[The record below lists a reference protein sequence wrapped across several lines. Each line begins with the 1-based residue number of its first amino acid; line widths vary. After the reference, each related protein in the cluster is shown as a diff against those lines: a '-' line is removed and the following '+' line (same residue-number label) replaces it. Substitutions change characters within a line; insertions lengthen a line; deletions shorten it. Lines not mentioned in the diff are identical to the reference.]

1 MQAAAMLS
9 DADFTPSAA
18 ATCNFN
24 QHMTVNL
31 NKEVPF
37 IKLGPDTTKFF
48 CDVVVGGGFSSE
60 TGKLQSNSTIAHKI
74 AQAEQLIYQREHAK
88 DQSAAPSNNLEN
100 NG

>member
-18 ATCNFN
+18 ATYNFN

-37 IKLGPDTTKFF
+37 IKLG
-48 CDVVVGGGFSSE
+48 
-60 TGKLQSNSTIAHKI
+60 QATIK
-74 AQAEQLIYQREHAK
+74 
-88 DQSAAPSNNLEN
+88 
-100 NG
+100 